1 MCDLKALREQA
12 PSSGRREC
20 WMARTSARFYGA
32 FYLVTGY
39 FTGLRVPL
47 FSLFHCA
54 TFKCNTY
61 FEA

>member
-1 MCDLKALREQA
+1 
-12 PSSGRREC
+12 
-20 WMARTSARFYGA
+20 MARTSARFYGT